1 MKYAYLAKIDPIYEI
16 GIEKGSRFL
25 NGKKSFRIIAF
36 FILAIWCFGFTFGSL
51 FPQSKALILYP
62 LIKEFYSTVC
72 HQIAYKTI
80 EMNGINFLVCARC
93 SGIYFG
99 GLLSSIV
106 FLLTTRSYKLDV
118 KFIFLAAIPM
128 AIDVILYSSGVYTYS
143 KTIALAT
150 GFLFGFI
157 TIGFVLTSIENL
169 FIKGNNKVQ

>member
-1 MKYAYLAKIDPIYEI
+1 MKSAYLAKTNSIYEI
-16 GIEKGSRFL
+16 GTEKVSRFL

-36 FILAIWCFGFTFGSL
+36 FIIAIWCFGFTFGSL
-51 FPQSKALILYP
+51 FPHSKALILYP

-106 FLLTTRSYKLDV
+106 FLFTTRSYKLNI

-128 AIDVILYSSGVYTYS
+128 TIDVILYSSGVYTYS
-143 KTIALAT
+143 KIIALTT
-150 GFLFGFI
+150 GFIFGFV
-157 TIGFVLTSIENL
+157 TIGFVLISIENL
-169 FIKGNNKVQ
+169 FIKENSKVQ

>member
-1 MKYAYLAKIDPIYEI
+1 MKSAYLAKINPIFET
-16 GIEKGSRFL
+16 ETEEEFRLL

-51 FPQSKALILYP
+51 FTQSKALILYP

-99 GLLSSIV
+99 GLLSSII
-106 FLLTTRSYKLDV
+106 FLFTTRSYKLDV

-128 AIDVILYSSGVYTYS
+128 TIDVILHSSDVYTYS
-143 KTIALAT
+143 KIIALAT
-150 GFLFGFI
+150 GFIFGFV
-157 TIGFVLTSIENL
+157 TIGFVLISIENL